1 MIFNVFNVFFNKSWK
16 NKKFNTILKSTS
28 LNDYRYIFISPN
40 IKSYASFLETHKCIH
55 EEVSIRA
62 SAHAHWHGVV
72 FKAHY

>member
-40 IKSYASFLETHKCIH
+40 IKSYASFL
-55 EEVSIRA
+55 IRDTQMHPWRGKHT
-62 SAHAHWHGVV
+62 S
-72 FKAHY
+72 